1 MAILRIKQI
10 KSTISKPETQKL
22 TIQALGLG
30 KLNRVVEFEDS
41 PAIRGQIN
49 KVRHL
54 IEVTEA

>member
-30 KLNRVVEFEDS
+30 KLHRVVEFEDS